1 MKLDKNKV
9 IAILLEEAKKD
20 PTLLMKVVELLP
32 LLIAVYERVV
42 AEAGKS
48 EAPKVSPPST
58 GGTEPPPSEDEPE
71 SWLENVFHSWYQ
83 DEPNGSDMTTS
94 DEVAAIVAGKADVPP
109 GSVLWLMCDRP
120 DALWC
125 FTVDGSRVMTF
136 TQKGEQKFFT
146 GPVHEWFVGARY
158 KEQPGGVKDARHIIL
173 SLLPV
178 EGRHNLTFWVRVG
191 ELDSAYTTIEV
202 GGKKR

>member
-1 MKLDKNKV
+1 MKLDKSKV

-20 PTLLMKVVELLP
+20 PQILMKVVELLP
-32 LLIAVYERVV
+32 TLIAVYERIL

-58 GGTEPPPSEDEPE
+58 GDIETPPEQIEPQ
-71 SWLENVFHSWYQ
+71 SWLENAFHSWYQ
-83 DEPNGSDMTTS
+83 DEPNGSDMTTTE
-94 DEVAAIVAGKADVPP
+94 EVAAIVEGERAVPP
-109 GSVLWLMCDRP
+109 GAGLWLMCNRP
-120 DALWC
+120 EALWC
-125 FTVDGSRVMTF
+125 FQVDDSRVMTF

-173 SLLPV
+173 TLLPV

-191 ELDSAYTTIEV
+191 EFDSAPTTIAV
-202 GGKKR
+202 AGKK